1 MKRAGI
7 ESSLVTSRV
16 HRWLQNG
23 RPARILH
30 LFDGVCN
37 LVDDRGDVISL
48 VAPAVGPG
56 PFTMVIE
63 GDFRRN
69 LSCIDLHQPV
79 TVDKTNRSLSIGSLI
94 ISTDGAS
101 IWNAAP
107 DWSRLQHR
115 PETDWPASTPLPVPI
130 ETQLEKLLQAV
141 GGEDMGAA
149 VAAVGALAGLGS
161 GLTPA
166 GDDVLLGVLFALWI
180 WFPQRTWIDL
190 IVETAV
196 PRTTTLSAAFLR
208 AAAAGEATI
217 HWHNLVN
224 GHQDAAA
231 NILAI
236 GHSSGADAWT
246 GFLRAKEDFST
257 AQIESHDVS
266 FGH

>member
-1 MKRAGI
+1 MKRTWIG
-7 ESSLVTSRV
+7 SSLITSRV
-16 HRWLQNG
+16 RRWLHSG

-48 VAPAVGPG
+48 TAPAVGPG
-56 PFTMVIE
+56 PFTMVVE

-69 LSCIDLHQPV
+69 LSCIDLQQPV
-79 TVDKTNRSLSIGSLI
+79 IINEANHSLSIGSLI

-107 DWSRLQHR
+107 DWSRLRH
-115 PETDWPASTPLPVPI
+115 EAGTNWLASTPLPAAI
-130 ETQLEKLLQAV
+130 ETQLELLLQAV
-141 GGEDMGAA
+141 GGEDMAA
-149 VAAVGALAGLGS
+149 VATAVGALAGLGS

-180 WFPQRTWIDL
+180 WSPHRAWIDL

-208 AAAAGEATI
+208 AAAAGEATV
-217 HWHNLVN
+217 HWHDLVN
-224 GHQDAAA
+224 GHHNAAA

-246 GFLRAKEDFST
+246 GFLRAKENFST

>member
-1 MKRAGI
+1 MI
-7 ESSLVTSRV
+7 
-16 HRWLQNG
+16 
-23 RPARILH
+23 
-30 LFDGVCN
+30 
-37 LVDDRGDVISL
+37 
-48 VAPAVGPG
+48 
-56 PFTMVIE
+56 ME

-69 LSCIDLHQPV
+69 FSCIDLQQPV
-79 TVDKTNRSLSIGSLI
+79 TVDEADRSVSIGSLI
-94 ISTDGAS
+94 ISTDSTS

-107 DWSRLQHR
+107 DWSRLRHE
-115 PETDWPASTPLPVPI
+115 PGTNWLASTSLPTAV
-130 ETQLEKLLQAV
+130 ETQLELLLKAI
-141 GGEDMGAA
+141 GGEDKVAA
-149 VAAVGALAGLGS
+149 ANAVGALAGLGS

-180 WFPQRTWIDL
+180 WFPQRSWIDL

-217 HWHNLVN
+217 HWHDLVN
-224 GHQDAAA
+224 GHHEAVA

-246 GFLRAKEDFST
+246 GFLCAKENFSI

-266 FGH
+266 LGH